1 MVLIAVAGRPVGVD
15 VEADAAGCVCSL
27 ALALHPADAARV
39 AGLGERERHEAI
51 ITCWVRAEAVLK
63 ATGQGIGHGLA
74 GFPVGTGQATGLSV
88 NGCTVREVAAPPG
101 YLAAVALAGAG
112 GVTPHLR
119 AEAPATS

>member
-1 MVLIAVAGRPVGVD
+1 AVAGRQVGVD

-39 AGLGERERHEAI
+39 SGLGERERHEAI
-51 ITCWVRAEAVLK
+51 ITYWVRAEAVLK

-74 GFPVGTGQATGLSV
+74 GFSVGTGQATGLSV
-88 NGCTVREVAAPPG
+88 NGCTVHEVAAPPG
-101 YLAAVALAGAG
+101 YRAAVALAGAG
-112 GVTPHLR
+112 GVTSHLR